1 LPRPV
6 AQRLTRRAHN
16 HLAAPIL
23 YIYAHIPSGNPS
35 SFPNPQ
41 IQNCAG
47 AGTPRLPGISES
59 PPSPSSPTLTLRT
72 ISGHGER
79 CPQARLPFPCSRRRR
94 ELPYTS
100 MVRALRSSAWQ
111 PTPSR
116 LAPTPSSL
124 APPCSPTPWPACPYA
139 ARSNPCRGESLPSLF
154 PPMAASPV
162 HVEFSCESSLPL
174 QCAASGSRPAVP
186 RGAQP
191 SSLPMHS
198 SSAIADVLLLSPPL
212 SPCTAAWPL
221 PACCCQQPSAP
232 PVGEPQGAA
241 SRPLVARRRA
251 WPLPKRGIVGLE
263 LPWPIPSLTL
273 FFYGS

>member
-47 AGTPRLPGISES
+47 AGTPRLPGISECGV
-59 PPSPSSPTLTLRT
+59 PRRDFPSPVLGDGESFPTRPWCVHSAAARGSP
-72 ISGHGER
+72 
-79 CPQARLPFPCSRRRR
+79 
-94 ELPYTS
+94 
-100 MVRALRSSAWQ
+100 
-111 PTPSR
+111 R
-116 LAPTPSSL
+116 LALTPSSL